1 MFGWGDEK
9 VGDEKFGKERK
20 VREFVLITILPLYK
34 KIIYIFFS
42 KYLKKYYNNILH

>member
-20 VREFVLITILPLYK
+20 VREFVLITILPQYK
-34 KIIYIFFS
+34 KNNIYIFF
-42 KYLKKYYNNILH
+42 KVLKKVLQ